1 MKISTKSQI
10 AMEKNMDIV
19 KNLYN
24 IAKKN
29 SDGSLRETII
39 HLDMIEICLRIFTSE
54 LKDLER
60 KKAKVLKN

>member
-10 AMEKNMDIV
+10 AMKKNMDIV

-29 SDGSLRETII
+29 SNGSLQETII

-60 KKAKVLKN
+60 KKTKVLKN